1 MRGGVRFQAPF
12 LTRIEPKFV
21 PRVISSISSVSIP
34 NFPSTIEGTTPAL
47 CRPIGPGSALKFIL
61 RKCTMATPSQLP
73 MPEKYLVAFV
83 IQGDDVFKITS
94 DNILHTC
101 GNAGEFAFQ
110 GIAKLRAAAAL
121 EQLTAIHNER
131 PEELRKMAREMAREG
146 MALLARTSSAA
157 RPSIERIA

>member
-1 MRGGVRFQAPF
+1 
-12 LTRIEPKFV
+12 
-21 PRVISSISSVSIP
+21 
-34 NFPSTIEGTTPAL
+34 
-47 CRPIGPGSALKFIL
+47 
-61 RKCTMATPSQLP
+61 MATPTQIP
-73 MPEKYLVAFV
+73 NPERYVVAFV
-83 IQGDDVFKITS
+83 IQGEDVFKITA

-146 MALLARTSSAA
+146 MTLLARTSNGT
-157 RPSIERIA
+157 RPNVEKIA